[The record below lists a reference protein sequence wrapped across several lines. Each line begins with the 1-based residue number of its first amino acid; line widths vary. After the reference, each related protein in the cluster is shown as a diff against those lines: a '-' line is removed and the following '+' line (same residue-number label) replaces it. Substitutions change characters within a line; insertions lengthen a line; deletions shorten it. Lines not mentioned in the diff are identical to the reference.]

1 MDLGCSLQMNLC
13 SICRMRFSLVVF
25 IYYSCTISHKEAA
38 LPCCDEMDPVA
49 KFDCSSGV
57 SQMEEQ
63 FYIMK
68 PTEVVTRSFKLYPTT
83 DQAARYACSA
93 ILRDSDFSEV
103 DRAECQF
110 TTTTTVLENEYSSR
124 KRAKKGNSMKN
135 CFNTF

>member
-1 MDLGCSLQMNLC
+1 
-13 SICRMRFSLVVF
+13 MRFSLVVF